1 MFPEFFAQ
9 APNLRL
15 LDPLAAFLGSSDD
28 GTLDFSFTDVARLAG
43 HACPT
48 VGAAFLMTRRAL
60 QALYGDQLPVR
71 GEIAVA
77 LGAAED
83 KGTTGVTGMVAGY
96 LTGAAGNGGFAGL
109 GGRFSRRHR
118 LQFGQPLDSGL
129 LRFSRLD
136 TGDTV
141 EVGADLARLPAEPR
155 LPGLLAASL
164 QGTVDDP
171 VHAEFRRC
179 WLDRLRC
186 LLLEH
191 ADDAATFPV
200 YRARR

>member
-9 APNLRL
+9 APTLRL
-15 LDPLAAFLGSSDD
+15 HDPLARFLGTCDD
-28 GTLDFSFTDVARLAG
+28 GCLDFTFIDVARLAG

-77 LGAAED
+77 LGAAEEQ
-83 KGTTGVTGMVAGY
+83 GTTGVTGMVAGY

-109 GGRFSRRHR
+109 AGRFSRRQR
-118 LQFGQPLDSGL
+118 LQFGQPLASGL
-129 LRFSRLD
+129 LRFRRLD

-141 EVGADLARLPAEPR
+141 EVGADLARLPADPR
-155 LPGLLAASL
+155 LPALLAASL
-164 QGTVDDP
+164 KTTVDDP

-186 LLLEH
+186 LLLDH
-191 ADDAATFPV
+191 ADDPATFPV
-200 YRARR
+200 YRAKR